1 MGCQGEAGTVPGDA
15 HLQFNICCVP
25 FKGQAPRDMVLD
37 EIVFAFSCRFP
48 ASGPLSLQ
56 ESAFIF
62 ISETI
67 SVCQL
72 KQLSPSFQ
80 RRREFCAGL

>member
-1 MGCQGEAGTVPGDA
+1 MPGDA

-25 FKGQAPRDMVLD
+25 FKGQAPRDTVLD

-72 KQLSPSFQ
+72 KQLSPSSQ